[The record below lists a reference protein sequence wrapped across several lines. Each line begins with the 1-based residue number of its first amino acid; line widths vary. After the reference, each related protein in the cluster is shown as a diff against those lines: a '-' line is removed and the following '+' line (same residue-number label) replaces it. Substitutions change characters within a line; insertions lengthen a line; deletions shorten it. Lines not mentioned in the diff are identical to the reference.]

1 MKQQAKQVVPKGSRV
16 MIKQEQQQQSTI
28 IAKSGSLK
36 AAKMTIPV
44 VISKWGVNNEFW
56 ARTLQLYSDYLIRY

>member
-1 MKQQAKQVVPKGSRV
+1 
-16 MIKQEQQQQSTI
+16 MIKQDRQQQAPIS
-28 IAKSGSLK
+28 AKSGRLK

-44 VISKWGVNNEFW
+44 AISKWGVNNENW

>member
-1 MKQQAKQVVPKGSRV
+1 
-16 MIKQEQQQQSTI
+16 MIKKRKARYTRGRGDMLKQDEQQRAVF

-36 AAKMTIPV
+36 AAKMTIPL
-44 VISKWGVNNEFW
+44 VISKWGVNNESW

>member
-1 MKQQAKQVVPKGSRV
+1 
-16 MIKQEQQQQSTI
+16 MIKREQQPKVTI
-28 IAKSGSLK
+28 IAKKGSLK

-44 VISKWGVNNEFW
+44 VINKWDVDNESW

>member
-1 MKQQAKQVVPKGSRV
+1 M
-16 MIKQEQQQQSTI
+16 MKQEQQQQTTRS
-28 IAKSGSLK
+28 AKSGSLK

-44 VISKWGVNNEFW
+44 VISKWGVNNESW